1 MGSLPRKFSVEVAKR
16 WLALAEQRRAH
27 LTELYDTGRWQH
39 YYTEAELIERMREAI
54 MLEET
59 WAKLAYPDGMP
70 ATETAKEPD
79 PIPEDE
85 FLVELEKLRA

>member
-1 MGSLPRKFSVEVAKR
+1 MPHSLPRRFSVEVAKR

-27 LTELYDTGRWQH
+27 LVELYDSGRWRH
-39 YYTEAELIERMREAI
+39 YYTETQLLERTREAI

-59 WAKLAYPDGMP
+59 WAKLAYPDGVP
-70 ATETAKEPD
+70 GQKPKEPLPAD
-79 PIPEDE
+79 D

>member
-1 MGSLPRKFSVEVAKR
+1 MPHSLPRRFSVEVAKR

-27 LTELYDTGRWQH
+27 LVELYDSGRWRH
-39 YYTEAELIERMREAI
+39 YYSEARLLEHTREAI

-59 WAKLAYPDGMP
+59 WAKLAYPDGVP
-70 ATETAKEPD
+70 GQKPKEPVPAD
-79 PIPEDE
+79 D